1 MYLKPGYQ
9 SIAWQ
14 GQTIHVYKRQDDQE
28 IGLMSAGG
36 DKVLKTIDKI
46 DDDHIH
52 HCKVNCSYFVMSGS
66 DRGTICGRLR

>member
-14 GQTIHVYKRQDDQE
+14 GQTIHVYKRKADQD
-28 IGLMSAGG
+28 IGLLQLPGQ
-36 DKVLKTIDKI
+36 VTKTIDKI

-52 HCKVNCSYFVMSGS
+52 YCKVN
-66 DRGTICGRLR
+66 

>member
-14 GQTIHVYKRQDDQE
+14 GQTIHVYKRKADQD
-28 IGLMSAGG
+28 IGLLQLPGQ
-36 DKVLKTIDKI
+36 VTKTIDKI

-52 HCKVNCSYFVMSGS
+52 YCKVNWPFFNNHPG
-66 DRGTICGRLR
+66 